1 MENLE
6 NVEQEAPK
14 KRKPK
19 AKKKEPKVEL
29 KERLLDIID
38 FVDSTVKEN
47 RGKSLNTSTCARL
60 NRIKIDLQS
69 IIRTIN

>member
-1 MENLE
+1 MEDLE
-6 NVEQEAPK
+6 KVEQEAPK

-29 KERLLDIID
+29 KDKFIELIE
-38 FVDSTVKEN
+38 FVDATVKEN
-47 RGKSLNTSTCARL
+47 RGKTLNTSTCARL

-69 IIRTIN
+69 IVRTIK